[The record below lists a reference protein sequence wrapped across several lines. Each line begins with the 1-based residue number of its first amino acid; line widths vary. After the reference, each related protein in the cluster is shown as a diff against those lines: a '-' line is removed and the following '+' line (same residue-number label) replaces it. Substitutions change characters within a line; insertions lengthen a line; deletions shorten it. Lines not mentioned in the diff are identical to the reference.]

1 LAWRLTEKVQQV
13 DQRPAQAIDGPCRNH
28 VNVAPSDGLE
38 QAIEARPLV
47 AALGAG
53 DTGILENSTRASH
66 GAPLGPAPKMPA
78 TATISTRSKCL

>member
-13 DQRPAQAIDGPCRNH
+13 DQRPAQAIDGPCRDH
-28 VNVAPSDGLE
+28 IDVAPSDGLE

-53 DTGILENSTRASH
+53 DTGVLKELDLRSGPTRGPGVDVP
-66 GAPLGPAPKMPA
+66 GAVQSGDK
-78 TATISTRSKCL
+78 S